1 MSSFHDEV
9 AGAEPSIT
17 HNVKI
22 PLCGVFLVF
31 HRFVFCQFAL
41 MKYALYNVY
50 MKGDSRHVSII
61 NNKKITMLQIEL
73 IRGFLPDMPQRK
85 VIDNIAK
92 REYEFTNRNDAEMK
106 QLALACE
113 HEICTEC
120 FGAGEVEI
128 QTAPD
133 DSIIRKCICRE
144 NDTCGY
150 DEIEH
155 E

>member
-1 MSSFHDEV
+1 ME
-9 AGAEPSIT
+9 
-17 HNVKI
+17 
-22 PLCGVFLVF
+22 
-31 HRFVFCQFAL
+31 
-41 MKYALYNVY
+41 
-50 MKGDSRHVSII
+50 
-61 NNKKITMLQIEL
+61 IEL
-73 IRGFLPDMPQRK
+73 IRGMFNAIPQWK
-85 VIDNIAK
+85 VIDHISK
-92 REYEFTNRNDAEMK
+92 KEYEFTNRVDAENK
-106 QLALACE
+106 QLELVCE

-120 FGAGEVEI
+120 YGAWEVEI